1 MESDG
6 QRYRV
11 RQVRHRGGQI
21 SYWIFSS
28 DGELHHD
35 SMRVLASYGT
45 ASQQTYAF
53 SLVDHLNWLHIN
65 GIQPRSVTFDDL
77 RRYMNA
83 LTNEGAE
90 IFVPWRRADQ
100 RPLGASSACNVAT
113 VVKAFYMSLLK
124 SGKVRED
131 LVCRLDAPASRTQ
144 RGTFVQRNP
153 LAPKR
158 TSRRPR
164 VVTDATVQ
172 ALFEPGILR
181 SARDVMIV
189 TWLHDT
195 GIRVG
200 GLCGLRFTDL
210 HLVADHPCGQHRYP
224 HIHVVGRND
233 NPNGARAKI
242 PGALSRVQRSPEG
255 HVIDGVIRAVS
266 DDMISTFHAYLLDEY
281 RPVQHFIGHQQAL
294 VHTGGRTPGAALT
307 TAGVR
312 GMLRRA
318 GERAALS
325 TRVTPH
331 AFRHK
336 AASDFYAATD
346 FNAEEVAEEF
356 GWSRPEMVTE
366 LYGKS
371 ASSSVLV
378 HLGRHWAATAR
389 PSTERDLV
397 PDRK

>member
-65 GIQPRSVTFDDL
+65 GIQTKSVTFDDL

-124 SGKVRED
+124 SGTVSED
-131 LVCRLDAPASRTQ
+131 LVCKLNAPASRTQ

-153 LAPKR
+153 PG
-158 TSRRPR
+158 PR
-164 VVTDATVQ
+164 S
-172 ALFEPGILR
+172 ELR
-181 SARDVMIV
+181 ED
-189 TWLHDT
+189 
-195 GIRVG
+195 
-200 GLCGLRFTDL
+200 
-210 HLVADHPCGQHRYP
+210 
-224 HIHVVGRND
+224 
-233 NPNGARAKI
+233 
-242 PGALSRVQRSPEG
+242 
-255 HVIDGVIRAVS
+255 
-266 DDMISTFHAYLLDEY
+266 
-281 RPVQHFIGHQQAL
+281 
-294 VHTGGRTPGAALT
+294 
-307 TAGVR
+307 R
-312 GMLRRA
+312 G
-318 GERAALS
+318 
-325 TRVTPH
+325 
-331 AFRHK
+331 
-336 AASDFYAATD
+336 
-346 FNAEEVAEEF
+346 
-356 GWSRPEMVTE
+356 
-366 LYGKS
+366 
-371 ASSSVLV
+371 
-378 HLGRHWAATAR
+378 
-389 PSTERDLV
+389 
-397 PDRK
+397 

>member
-65 GIQPRSVTFDDL
+65 GIQTKSVTFDDL

-124 SGKVRED
+124 SGTVNED
-131 LVCRLDAPASRTQ
+131 LVCKLNAPASRTQ

-172 ALFEPGILR
+172 ALFEPDILR

-242 PGALSRVQRSPEG
+242 PGALSRVQLNSEG
-255 HVIDGVIRAVS
+255 YVIDGVIRAVS

-281 RPVQHFIGHQQAL
+281 KTVQHFIDHQQVL
-294 VHTGGRTPGAALT
+294 VHTDGRTPGAALT
-307 TAGVR
+307 TTGVR

-318 GERAALS
+318 GERAELP

-336 AASDFYAATD
+336 AASDFYAVTD

-378 HLGRHWAATAR
+378 HLDQYWTATAR
-389 PSTERDLV
+389 PSAEHDLV